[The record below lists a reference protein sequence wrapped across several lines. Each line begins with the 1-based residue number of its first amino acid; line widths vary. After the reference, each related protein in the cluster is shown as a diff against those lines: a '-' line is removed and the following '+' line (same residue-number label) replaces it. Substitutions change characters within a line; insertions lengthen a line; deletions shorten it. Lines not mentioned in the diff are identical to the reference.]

1 MDIERALIKAAV
13 TVAGIIFIYQATQG
27 IKEHAMERSN
37 SSASQSTPLLDQNQ
51 KD

>member
-1 MDIERALIKAAV
+1 MDIEQALMKAAI

-37 SSASQSTPLLDQNQ
+37 SAASQSAPLLDQS
-51 KD
+51 KED